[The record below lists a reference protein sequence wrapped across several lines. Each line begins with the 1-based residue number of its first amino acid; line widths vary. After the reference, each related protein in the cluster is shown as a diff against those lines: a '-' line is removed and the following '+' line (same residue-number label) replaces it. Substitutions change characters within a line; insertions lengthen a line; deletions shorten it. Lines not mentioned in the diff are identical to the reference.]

1 MREPF
6 PSVAT
11 GVGLDF
17 GLLGG
22 ADELEV
28 ISEMP
33 EDGVVFADGIERDA
47 LEFVA
52 GQRLRIGLA
61 PSALRLV
68 VPT

>member
-1 MREPF
+1 M
-6 PSVAT
+6 V
-11 GVGLDF
+11 V
-17 GLLGG
+17 
-22 ADELEV
+22 
-28 ISEMP
+28 SEMP